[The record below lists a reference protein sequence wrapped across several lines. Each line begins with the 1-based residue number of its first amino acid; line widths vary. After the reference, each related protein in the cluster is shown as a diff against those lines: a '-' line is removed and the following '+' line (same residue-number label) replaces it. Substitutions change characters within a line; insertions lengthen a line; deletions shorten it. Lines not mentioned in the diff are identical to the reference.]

1 LLEKIIPLLQYF
13 SRYEVCW
20 STFEIREKRRE
31 YFSSTLPSGME
42 NVTLIVDA
50 TPIPIQHRRND
61 AKQGDEGVWDGAHHM
76 WGTIF
81 H

>member
-1 LLEKIIPLLQYF
+1 
-13 SRYEVCW
+13 
-20 STFEIREKRRE
+20 
-31 YFSSTLPSGME
+31 ME

-50 TPIPIQHRRND
+50 TPIPILHRRND

-81 H
+81 HHCLSSKCVFIIIKLHNF